1 MANDYQKRLLES
13 YPNIDLLNLDA
24 GDEAQVEAAV
34 ADGSTGDT
42 LFNYLWKE
50 FGDHDGDSIEHVL
63 KTLDQAAR
71 DIFAV
76 RQAVLS
82 MPDDVPAA
90 PRA

>member
-1 MANDYQKRLLES
+1 MANSYQKQLLRS
-13 YPNIDLLNLDA
+13 YPRIDLLNLDPEN
-24 GDEAQVEAAV
+24 EAEVEAAV
-34 ADGSTGDT
+34 AEGSTGDT
-42 LFNYLWKE
+42 LFDFMWKE
-50 FGDHDGDSIEHVL
+50 FADHEGEPVEHVL